1 MNKTGLFLSL
11 AFFAATPPST
21 AETSHSSGKG
31 RTQVKNTEIM
41 SGIQNKRMASRL
53 PTASAA
59 CRAKMRAYA
68 KS

>member
-1 MNKTGLFLSL
+1 MNKTGLFLSF
-11 AFFAATPPST
+11 AFFAAAPLST
-21 AETSHSSGKG
+21 AETVHSSGKG
-31 RTQVKNTEIM
+31 RAQVKKTEIT
-41 SGIQNKRMASRL
+41 QRHTKKRTANRL